1 MTPSEYK
8 ELISQ
13 DTINIGKDLEDLAD
27 EYDGNLLNYFWG
39 LTPSESRTFNKMIKE
54 AYKSNV

>member
-8 ELISQ
+8 ELIKQ

-27 EYDGNLLNYFWG
+27 EYDGNLLNYFCG
-39 LTPSESRTFNKMIKE
+39 MTPIR
-54 AYKSNV
+54 V